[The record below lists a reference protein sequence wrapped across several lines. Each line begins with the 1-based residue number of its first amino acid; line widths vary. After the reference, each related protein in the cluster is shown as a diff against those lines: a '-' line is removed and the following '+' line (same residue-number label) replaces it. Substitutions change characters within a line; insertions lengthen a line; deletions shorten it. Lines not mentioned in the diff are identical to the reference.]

1 LKKFVL
7 PALISV
13 LLSAVTVAA
22 FEGGYS
28 LYKWRNLHRSV
39 IYQLSAEA
47 GLVRPRSNKSAYA
60 PYFSNPQEL
69 DDLLPLIVEQGVG
82 LGGVHLGRT
91 RFDVETSESAIR
103 SVDNGCPTLK
113 PNLRMTAFF
122 LHASAFGPFGFPA
135 VFHRVDKKLDPRL
148 EDFFRR
154 YGGPHTTLST
164 NDRGERVT
172 VPDVSSDHVV
182 LVVGDSVAFGAMI
195 DDNVT
200 IASQMQARD
209 QTRRYVNMGIP
220 GMTAAQIHCRLEN
233 AMQRYKGKIDEI
245 IYVYCE
251 NDFQPDNPYGTPK
264 EVVESLK
271 DTAERDKIAKVTV
284 VFSPYVYMVAPDL
297 TRMDGAEWIP
307 TRGHETERLQL
318 KGLVESAG
326 FRWADIGALA
336 RSEEQTSKSSL
347 AILSYFVDDVHLS
360 ALGTEKLVDHLVN
373 AD

>member
-1 LKKFVL
+1 M
-7 PALISV
+7 ISV
-13 LLSAVTVAA
+13 LLSAITVAA

-39 IYQLSAEA
+39 IYQLGAEA
-47 GLVRPRSNKSAYA
+47 GLIRPRSNESAYA

-69 DDLLPLIVEQGVG
+69 DALLPLIIEQGVG

-103 SVDNGCPTLK
+103 STDNGCPTLK
-113 PNLRMTAFF
+113 PNLSMTAFF

-135 VFHRVDKKLDPRL
+135 VFHRTDKKLDPRL
-148 EDFFRR
+148 TDFFQR
-154 YGGPHTTLST
+154 YGGPRTALST
-164 NDRGERVT
+164 NGQGERTT
-172 VPDVSSDHVV
+172 VPDVASDHVV

-209 QTRRYVNMGIP
+209 PTRRYVNLGIP
-220 GMTAAQIHCRLEN
+220 GMTGAEIHCRLEN
-233 AMQRYKGKIDEI
+233 GMQRYKGKVDEL

-264 EVVESLK
+264 QVVESLK
-271 DTAERDKIAKVTV
+271 NIAEREKIAKVTV
-284 VFSPYVYMVAPDL
+284 VFSPYVYMVVPDL

-307 TRGHETERLQL
+307 TRRHEKERTQL
-318 KGLVESAG
+318 KELVETAG
-326 FRWADIGALA
+326 FHWADIGALA

-347 AILSYFVDDVHLS
+347 AVLSYFVDDVHLS
-360 ALGTEKLVDHLVN
+360 AFGTRKLVDHLMD

>member
-1 LKKFVL
+1 MKKFVL

-13 LLSAVTVAA
+13 LLSAITVAA

-39 IYQLSAEA
+39 IYQLGAEA
-47 GLVRPRSNKSAYA
+47 GLIQPRSNESAYA
-60 PYFSNPQEL
+60 PYISDSQEL
-69 DDLLPLIVEQGVG
+69 DELLPLINEQGIG

-91 RFDVETSESAIR
+91 RFDVQTSESAIR
-103 SVDNGCPTLK
+103 SSDKGCPTLK

-135 VFHRVDKKLDPRL
+135 VFHSADKKLDPRL
-148 EDFFRR
+148 EDFFQR
-154 YGGPHTTLST
+154 YGGPRTTLST
-164 NDRGERVT
+164 NAEGERVT
-172 VPDVSSDHVV
+172 VPDVPSDHVV
-182 LVVGDSVAFGAMI
+182 LVAGDSVAFGAMI

-209 QTRRYVNMGIP
+209 QTHRYVNLGIP
-220 GMTAAQIHCRLEN
+220 GMTGAEIHCRLEN
-233 AMQRYKGKIDEI
+233 AMPRYKGKVGEL

-264 EVVESLK
+264 EVVDSLK
-271 DTAERDKIAKVTV
+271 QIADSEKIAKVTV
-284 VFSPYVYMVAPDL
+284 VFSPYVYMVVPDL

-307 TRGHETERLQL
+307 TRRHEAERAQL
-318 KGLVESAG
+318 KELVETAG

-336 RSEEQTSKSSL
+336 RSEEQTSKSTL
-347 AILSYFVDDVHLS
+347 AVFSYFVDDVHLS
-360 ALGTEKLVDHLVN
+360 ALGTQKLVDHLLK